1 MKILLD
7 ECMDWRLMRELPEY
21 EVKSVRQQG
30 WTAYK
35 NGALLELATQSFDV
49 FITVDKN
56 LPFQNYLKLHS
67 IAIVVLDVSPNI
79 LASYRMALPQLRT
92 ALSDIKPQTL
102 TFVEA
107 A

>member
-7 ECMDWRLMRELPEY
+7 ECMDWRLMRDLPEH
-21 EVKSVRQQG
+21 EVKSVKQQG
-30 WTAYK
+30 WSAYK
-35 NGALLELATQSFDV
+35 NGALLAQATESFDV

-79 LASYRMALPQLRT
+79 LATYRTVLPQLRK
-92 ALSDIKPQTL
+92 ALVEIKPQTL
-102 TFVEA
+102 TFVS
-107 A
+107 